1 LFKAFFLSYL
11 IDTSVVHEDQSY
23 TSLDLTAAVLA
34 SIYTKEKKLLD
45 IGINYNLPLYAR
57 GVAKN

>member
-1 LFKAFFLSYL
+1 MNYL
-11 IDTSVVHEDQSY
+11 IDTSVVHEDQRY
-23 TSLDLTAAVLA
+23 TSLDLTAALLA
-34 SIYTKEKKLLD
+34 SIYIKEKKLLD

>member
-1 LFKAFFLSYL
+1 MNYL